1 MKKLFI
7 YYSLTGNGNIVA
19 KEFKKR
25 NYDIREIKV
34 KKSLPKPFF
43 LRMMVGGFKALI
55 KKKEK
60 LINFNEKVDS
70 YAEIVIGSPIWF
82 DRLCSPVMTA
92 LRKLNLDDKKVRFV
106 LYSGSG
112 KGDHADEYIKANYK
126 AEVIH
131 LQEPRKN
138 EEELKKL

>member
-7 YYSLTGNGNIVA
+7 YYSLTGSGETVS
-19 KEFKKR
+19 KVFKKR

-34 KKSLPKPFF
+34 KRPLPKAFF

-60 LINFNEKVDS
+60 LVDFNEKIDS
-70 YAEIVIGSPIWF
+70 YGEIVIGSPIWF

>member
-7 YYSLTGNGNIVA
+7 YYSLTGSGEVVSKI
-19 KEFKKR
+19 FKKR

-34 KKSLPKPFF
+34 KRPLPKAFF

-60 LINFNEKVDS
+60 LIDFNEK
-70 YAEIVIGSPIWF
+70 IWF